1 MLVGV
6 VGAGTMGSGIAQLFA
21 GEGFDVILTDASA
34 DQVTRGRDRIA
45 AALEREVSRGRL
57 SADAAATA
65 AARLKVGTLADLAAC
80 DLVVEAVFENPV
92 AKRAVFEQLD
102 ALCPAGTILVSNT
115 SSLSITDLGRGLS
128 HPVVGMHFFNPVPVM
143 KLVEV
148 IAGRDT
154 PPGLVDEVVAL
165 AVRLGKTPIRVNEA
179 PGFVV
184 NRIMMP
190 MINEAVGVLA
200 AGTASVEDIDTAMVL
215 GANHPMGPLALA
227 DLIGLDVCLAI
238 MEAMASDTGDPRLGP
253 HPLLRAQVDAGHLGR
268 KSGRGFHRYG

>member
-1 MLVGV
+1 MRVGV

-21 GEGFDVILTDASA
+21 AEGFDVTLSDATA
-34 DQVTRGRDRIA
+34 GQATRGRDRIG
-45 AALEREVSRGRL
+45 AALQREVDKGRL
-57 SADAAATA
+57 PADAAAA
-65 AARLKVGTLADLAAC
+65 AMDRLAVGVLADLADC
-80 DLVVEAVFENPV
+80 DLVVEAVFEDPA

-102 ALCPAGTILVSNT
+102 TLCPPDTVLVSNT
-115 SSLSITDLGRGLS
+115 SSLSITNLGSGLS
-128 HPVVGMHFFNPVPVM
+128 HPVAGMHFFNPVPVM
-143 KLVEV
+143 RLVEV

-154 PPGLVDEVVAL
+154 PPALVEEVMAL

-200 AGTASVEDIDTAMVL
+200 AGTATAEDIDTAMVL

-238 MEAMASDTGDPRLGP
+238 MEAMASATGDPRLAP
-253 HPLLRAQVDAGHLGR
+253 HPLLRAQVDAGRLGR
-268 KSGRGFHRYG
+268 KSGRGFHDYA

>member
-21 GEGFDVILTDASA
+21 SQGFDVILTDADA
-34 DQVTRGRDRIA
+34 DQVARGRDRIA
-45 AALEREVSRGRL
+45 AALEREVAKGRL
-57 SADAAATA
+57 AAGDAAAA
-65 AARLKVGTLADLAAC
+65 RARLSTGGLADLAEC
-80 DLVVEAVFENPV
+80 ELVVEAVFENPA

-102 ALCPAGTILVSNT
+102 ALCPAGTILASNT

-143 KLVEV
+143 RLVEV

-154 PPGLVDEVVAL
+154 PPALVDEVVAL
-165 AVRLGKTPIRVNEA
+165 ATRLGKTPIRVNEA

-200 AGTASVEDIDTAMVL
+200 AGTASAEDIDTAMVL

-238 MEAMASDTGDPRLGP
+238 MEAMASDTGDPRLRP
-253 HPLLRAQVDAGHLGR
+253 HPLLRELVDAGRLGR